1 MVLEHFLIDLIQTG
15 QVTVPNHIIDF
26 ELNPSDQ
33 SIILLEEYYRA
44 DALTMP
50 HTAPSFHPEAALWA
64 AKYIFSTIQLVLL
77 RDIGEERMNEL
88 LTGYTGEYTPEAI
101 YSADLTLRFLP
112 DIFKFASGLSPE
124 DPLIAKL
131 KLTAQLWPF
140 SSIGIANIPAS
151 SADTMLSHPS
161 LRLAYIDRIM
171 LKKDISRLLGKQ
183 EKTLVKE
190 ALGIHQTKLW
200 PGLNLILNE
209 DTI

>member
-1 MVLEHFLIDLIQTG
+1 MLDLFLIDLIQTG
-15 QVTVPNHIIDF
+15 QVTVPNQIVDF
-26 ELNPSDQ
+26 DADASDQ
-33 SIILLEEYYRA
+33 ATTLLEEYYRA

-50 HTAPSFHPEAALWA
+50 YTAPAFHPEAALWA
-64 AKYIFSTIQLVLL
+64 AKYIFSTIQLILL

-88 LTGYTGEYTPEAI
+88 LTSYTGKHTPEAI

-131 KLTAQLWPF
+131 KATAQLWPF
-140 SSIGIANIPAS
+140 SSIGIANIAAFS
-151 SADTMLSHPS
+151 EDTMLDHPS

-171 LKKDISRLLGKQ
+171 LKKDITRLQGKQ